1 MNFEFDTIGYWSE
14 VKLDI
19 IREYAVAYSKI
30 LSAQTRP
37 RLKHVYIDAFAGA
50 GVHVSRTTQEFVLG
64 SPLNALQVQPP
75 FHEYHFIE
83 LDQARVDVLDEIA
96 EGQEQNVFVYPGDC
110 NQVLLEDVFPR
121 VQWENYRR
129 GLCLLDPYGLDLNW
143 SVIQKAGQMKSIEIF
158 LNFPVM
164 DMNRNVLW
172 KNPDKIQLDQ
182 AERLTRFWGDET
194 WRNVAYSTAGNLFEF
209 EEKTDNET
217 IAEAFRQRLLQVAVF
232 GHVPKP
238 MPMRNS
244 QGATVYYLFFASQK
258 PVASDIVKE
267 IFEKY
272 KNRML

>member
-19 IREYAVAYSKI
+19 VREYAVAYSKI
-30 LSAQTRP
+30 LSAQTHP

-96 EGQEQNVFVYPGDC
+96 EGQEQNVFVYLGDC

-121 VQWENYRR
+121 VQWEDYRR

-143 SVIQKAGQMKSIEIF
+143 SVIQKAGWMKTIDIF

-172 KNPDKIQLDQ
+172 RNPDKVQQDQ
-182 AERLTRFWGDET
+182 TERMTNFWGDET
-194 WRNVAYSTAGNLFEF
+194 WRNVAYSTEGSLFGF

-217 IAEAFRQRLLQVAVF
+217 IAEAFRQRLLQVAGF
-232 GHVPKP
+232 KHVPKP

-244 QGATVYYLFFASQK
+244 QGAIVYYLFFASQK

-267 IFEKY
+267 IFKKY
-272 KNRML
+272 KNRMS